1 MGRIEKK
8 KKLIIERANRKML
21 GESEM
26 DCPKAAKD
34 LELNTKNR
42 NSAIKAEHIKYGP
55 LNVDEPGDYWKDL
68 AEHWDTTEEAAKKL
82 RDRFGAKTE
91 GAKPPG
97 QEDLSSPP
105 DKVTQETNRNPETG
119 ESTSSGDPAA
129 PLSTTET
136 NPVTQAIGD
145 VKDIAGTTEANLVKP
160 EATTAQEA
168 TLTDAGDIGE
178 TLTGNAK
185 VISDFRAAANQPD
198 LVNEP
203 FSAPRTLEQTVVKN
217 TPIQNNVSTD
227 LHTNPTSA
235 DVQKSG
241 ASVEDMSNAENAI
254 KGTSELGPS
263 IEEGANIA
271 SDAAGGILSTA
282 GEIGSMALDAIPV
295 VGEVAML
302 GSLLASFFSGAS
314 EKKAEAKVP
323 EPTEP
328 PEAPQIV
335 GAGYDVR

>member
-1 MGRIEKK
+1 MG
-8 KKLIIERANRKML
+8 
-21 GESEM
+21 
-26 DCPKAAKD
+26 
-34 LELNTKNR
+34 
-42 NSAIKAEHIKYGP
+42 
-55 LNVDEPGDYWKDL
+55 
-68 AEHWDTTEEAAKKL
+68 
-82 RDRFGAKTE
+82 
-91 GAKPPG
+91 
-97 QEDLSSPP
+97 
-105 DKVTQETNRNPETG
+105 
-119 ESTSSGDPAA
+119 
-129 PLSTTET
+129 
-136 NPVTQAIGD
+136 
-145 VKDIAGTTEANLVKP
+145 
-160 EATTAQEA
+160 
-168 TLTDAGDIGE
+168 TLPH
-178 TLTGNAK
+178 
-185 VISDFRAAANQPD
+185 QPD